1 MKCQDT
7 LLGGVGHIVEIDES
21 ALTSRKYH
29 RGKAVKR
36 GGVRA
41 TTWILGMIDQE
52 TRESVIYHVHKRDAK
67 TLIPLIQKHVKPLS
81 IIWTDCWKAYSSLDN
96 LGYIHETVNHSTNF
110 KSETDVCTNLIEGHW
125 RVLKM
130 YLRSKNV
137 LSSKFLFEYV
147 DEFLWAQKFG
157 FDPYSKFQN
166 MLSHIREKYAM

>member
-1 MKCQDT
+1 MTKRNSHITIIIYRDICSWKILKCQDT

-29 RGKAVKR
+29 RGKVVKR

-52 TRESVIYHVHKRDAK
+52 TRESVIYHVHQRDAK
-67 TLIPLIQKHVKPLS
+67 TLIPLIHKHVKPLS
-81 IIWTDCWKAYSSLDN
+81 IIWTDCWKAYSSLDY
-96 LGYIHETVNHSTNF
+96 LGYIHQTVNHSKNF
-110 KSETDVCTNLIEGHW
+110 KSETGVCTNLIEGHW

-147 DEFLWAQKFG
+147 DEFLWAQKF
-157 FDPYSKFQN
+157 
-166 MLSHIREKYAM
+166 